1 MRQTEICIAG
11 AGIVGLSL
19 ALELSARGRCVTV
32 IEAGVPMAEA
42 STAAAGMLAA
52 NDPHN
57 PAKLSALSHL
67 SVALYPEFLD
77 RIQALSGIAV
87 PFQTSHTLQFISE
100 PGVAPLDARLMTSS
114 DGIAPPSSSGYLLL
128 DERSVDPRQLAAALI
143 AAVSAA
149 GIDLV
154 TGNRVVSTQSTGGSI
169 TVRTTAD
176 EIEAAHFV
184 DCTGAWAAESATVFP
199 VKGQMLSVAL
209 PRELAMCV
217 TVRTKQI
224 YIVPR
229 TTGPNAGRA
238 IIGATVEDAGFDR
251 SVDAAQIEALRH
263 HAVRLIPELAAA
275 AVLESWSGL
284 RPGTADG
291 LPLIGPHPE
300 KPRMWTAAGHFRNGI
315 LLAPATARV
324 MAQML
329 CGETPSV
336 DLQCVA
342 PARLTMAM
350 SGARAPA

>member
-11 AGIVGLSL
+11 AGIIGLSL
-19 ALELSARGRCVTV
+19 ALELSARGRRVTV
-32 IEAGVPMAEA
+32 VEAGVPMAEA

-57 PAKLSALSHL
+57 PAELSALSHL

-87 PFQTSHTLQFISE
+87 PFQTSHTLQCISE
-100 PGVAPLDARLMTSS
+100 PGIAPLDARLLRSS
-114 DGIAPPSSSGYLLL
+114 DGIAPPSSSGYRLL

-154 TGNRVVSTQSTGGSI
+154 TANRVVSTNSSGGSI
-169 TVRTTAD
+169 TVHTTAG
-176 EIEAAHFV
+176 EIEVAHFV
-184 DCTGAWAAESATVFP
+184 DCTGAWAAESAAVFP

-209 PRELAMCV
+209 PAELPMRV
-217 TVRTKQI
+217 TVRTKEI

-251 SVDAAQIEALRH
+251 SVDAAEIEALRAY
-263 HAVRLIPELAAA
+263 AVRLIPELAGTK
-275 AVLESWSGL
+275 VLESWSGL

-329 CGETPSV
+329 DGEAPSV
-336 DLQCVA
+336 ELEHFA
-342 PARLTMAM
+342 PARLAMAM
-350 SGARAPA
+350 SGGRAPA